1 MHVMKGDKENRSSQN
16 RHLDISK
23 AKRQNKELLAEAPPP
38 PPSPMSARIEKLE
51 RKRETLEREAEELLD
66 SIRQD
71 ELDSRKSGDADA
83 SILDDDD
90 DDDSIGGDM
99 DQLSKSVA
107 QLQHDLETAD
117 YSHLDDDTDCSNEF
131 GSLEWS
137 LFTIAAVI
145 VAKSIAYAYQ
155 NDATK

>member
-1 MHVMKGDKENRSSQN
+1 MHVMKEDKENRSSQN

-23 AKRQNKELLAEAPPP
+23 AERQNKELLAEASP

-71 ELDSRKSGDADA
+71 ELDSRRSGDADA
-83 SILDDDD
+83 SMLDDDDD

-117 YSHLDDDTDCSNEF
+117 YSHLDATDCSNEF